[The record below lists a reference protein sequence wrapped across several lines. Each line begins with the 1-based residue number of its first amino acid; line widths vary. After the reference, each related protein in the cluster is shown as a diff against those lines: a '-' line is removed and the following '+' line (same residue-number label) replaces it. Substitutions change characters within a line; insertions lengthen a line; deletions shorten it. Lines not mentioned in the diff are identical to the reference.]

1 MSDACPVF
9 GVETIE
15 LDLPPLVGAI
25 SRRLHEAG
33 VPVTPAR
40 SIEFTRALTLVRPI
54 TRRRLYWTARSVFV
68 SDPAHVNAFDAV
80 FFSIFG
86 NQATGERLHARRGPY
101 LRHTSD
107 RQSALGTAGGR
118 GADERQGLGGAR

>member
-1 MSDACPVF
+1 MSFARPGSSSSWRAMSDAPVF

-15 LDLPPLVGAI
+15 LDLPPLVGAL

-68 SDPAHVNAFDAV
+68 SDPAQVNAFDAV
-80 FFSIFG
+80 FFSVFG
-86 NQATGERLHARRGPY
+86 NQVEREDFTPDEVRTADS
-101 LRHTSD
+101 TASD
-107 RQSALGTAGGR
+107 TTP
-118 GADERQGLGGAR
+118 